1 MEFDQKKSNDFYTEK
16 FYSLEKTCKIIYNK
30 LNPKEKFGKF
40 IEMNL

>member
-16 FYSLEKTCKIIYNK
+16 FYSLEKTFKIIYNK
-30 LNPKEKFGKF
+30 LNPKEKFEKF